1 MLPQSNVNVAIVIAL
16 QLLFS
21 CSFGGAAPECSRR
34 AEECHERM
42 MHPDMPE
49 PKQSRL
55 VDGEKTTEY
64 WRELGTQF
72 VKEKL
77 AAQLNQRKAK
87 NVIMFLGDGMGV
99 TTTSAA
105 RNLLGGEEKSLSFEQ
120 FPYTGLAKTY
130 SVDLIVPDSACT
142 ATAYL
147 CGVKGQEGTIGVNG
161 AVPRTDC
168 KVMLDEKTHVDS
180 IAKWAMDAGKWA
192 GLVTTTRVTHASPAG
207 VYSHIAERDWEND
220 AEVTSDCGSNSGIQD
235 IAYQLA
241 RGEVGSQL
249 KLILG
254 GGRKNFV
261 DSGLAD
267 WGKRTDGLNLIEE
280 FKQANAQNVYVDT
293 EEELLAVDVTKAE
306 RLLGL
311 FQDDH
316 MLYHLQTNESTTQPT
331 LEQMTRKA
339 IEYMSQS
346 EEGYFL
352 FIEGGRIDQAH
363 HDNKAR
369 MALDETIEFSK
380 AIAAARELTSEEDT
394 LLVVTAD
401 HSHVFTYSGYAV
413 RRRLNTLRIPIPTL
427 SSFLQ
432 YRGSD
437 IFGKAP
443 SNGKD
448 GKPHMVLSYANGPSY
463 EHFYDAEKK
472 ERIDPTTVITGA
484 FDDEFPAGVPLD
496 LDSHGGDDVVVYAS
510 GPWSHLF
517 TGVYEQ
523 NTVPHLMAYSACLGD
538 GLTMCTI

>member
-1 MLPQSNVNVAIVIAL
+1 MARTAVFNEMLRKSNVAIVIGL
-16 QLLFS
+16 QLILS
-21 CSFGGAAPECSRR
+21 CSFGGAAPECSRDV
-34 AEECHERM
+34 ENCLDRM
-42 MHPDMPE
+42 MHPDLPDKSEMPQARYSQDE
-49 PKQSRL
+49 N
-55 VDGEKTTEY
+55 TIEY
-64 WRELGTQF
+64 WRDLGTQF

-77 AAQLNQRKAK
+77 AAKLNQGKAK

-105 RNLLGGEEKSLSFEQ
+105 RNLLGGEEKSLSFEE

-168 KVMLDEKTHVDS
+168 TVMLDEKTHVDS

-207 VYSHIAERDWEND
+207 VYAHIAERDWEND
-220 AEVTSDCGSNSGIQD
+220 AEVKNDCGASSGIQD

-241 RGEVGSQL
+241 RGEVGSKL

-261 DSGLAD
+261 DSSLAD
-267 WGKRTDGLNLIEE
+267 WGKRTDGLNLIDE
-280 FKQANAQNVYVDT
+280 FQKASEQNVYVDT
-293 EEELLAVDVTKAE
+293 AEKLLAQDVTKAE

-316 MLYHLQTNESTTQPT
+316 LLYYMQTNESTTQPT

-346 EEGYFL
+346 DEGYFL

-369 MALDETIEFSK
+369 MALNETIEFSK

-413 RRRLNTLRIPIPTL
+413 QLPLA
-427 SSFLQ
+427 
-432 YRGSD
+432 
-437 IFGKAP
+437 K
-443 SNGKD
+443 
-448 GKPHMVLSYANGPSY
+448 
-463 EHFYDAEKK
+463 
-472 ERIDPTTVITGA
+472 ID
-484 FDDEFPAGVPLD
+484 
-496 LDSHGGDDVVVYAS
+496 
-510 GPWSHLF
+510 
-517 TGVYEQ
+517 
-523 NTVPHLMAYSACLGD
+523 
-538 GLTMCTI
+538 

>member
-1 MLPQSNVNVAIVIAL
+1 MLLLSNVAIVIGV
-16 QLLFS
+16 QLLFGVAS
-21 CSFGGAAPECSRR
+21 WAAPECTRS
-34 AEECHERM
+34 AEYCQERL
-42 MHPDMPE
+42 MHPDLPE
-49 PKQSRL
+49 PKLGRK
-55 VDGEKTTEY
+55 VVGEETSAY
-64 WRELGTQF
+64 WRELGAQF
-72 VKEKL
+72 VKDKL
-77 AAQLNQRKAK
+77 ATQPKQGKAK
-87 NVIMFLGDGMGV
+87 NVIMFLGDGMGI

-120 FPYTGLAKTY
+120 FPYIGLAKTY

-168 KVMLDEKTHVDS
+168 KAMLNESTHVDS
-180 IAKWAMDAGKWA
+180 IAQWAMDAGKWA
-192 GLVTTTRVTHASPAG
+192 GLVTTTRVTHASPSG
-207 VYSHIAERDWEND
+207 VYAHIAERDWEND
-220 AEVTSDCGSNSGIQD
+220 AEVEADCGPASGVQD

-241 RGEVGSQL
+241 NGKVGSKL
-249 KLILG
+249 KLIMG
-254 GGRKNFV
+254 GGRKHFV
-261 DSGLAD
+261 DSSKEA
-267 WGKRTDGLNLIEE
+267 WGKRKDGLHLINE
-280 FKQANAQNVYVDT
+280 FKEADPQNVYVSTVD
-293 EEELLAVDVTKAE
+293 ELMALDLKQPK

-316 MLYHLQTNESTTQPT
+316 LLYHMQTNETTTQPT
-331 LEQMTRKA
+331 LEEMTSKA
-339 IEYMSQS
+339 IEYMSQN

-401 HSHVFTYSGYAV
+401 HSHVFTYSGYA
-413 RRRLNTLRIPIPTL
+413 
-427 SSFLQ
+427 

-437 IFGKAP
+437 IFGPAP
-443 SNGKD
+443 ANAKD
-448 GKPHMVLSYANGPSY
+448 GKPHMVLSYSNGPSY
-463 EHFYDAEKK
+463 DRFYDAESK
-472 ERIDPTTVITGA
+472 ERIDPTTLIKG
-484 FDDEFPAGVPLD
+484 DYDELFPAGVPRD
-496 LDSHGGDDVVVYAS
+496 QDTHGGDDVLVYAH

-523 NTVPHLMAYSACLGD
+523 SAIPHLMAYSACLGD
-538 GLTMCTI
+538 GLTMCT

>member
-1 MLPQSNVNVAIVIAL
+1 MARTVFDKMLCKSNVAIAIGL
-16 QLLFS
+16 QLLFG
-21 CSFGGAAPECSRR
+21 CSFGAAAPECSRS
-34 AEECHERM
+34 AENCLDRM
-42 MHPDMPE
+42 MHPDLPDMPE
-49 PKQSRL
+49 SMQARYAQE
-55 VDGEKTTEY
+55 EKTIEY
-64 WRELGTQF
+64 WRDQGKQF
-72 VKEKL
+72 VEEKL
-77 AAQLNQRKAK
+77 AATTNRGKAK

-105 RNLLGGEEKSLSFEQ
+105 RNLLGGEEKYLSFEH

-168 KVMLDEKTHVDS
+168 EAMLDQKTHVDS

-207 VYSHIAERDWEND
+207 VYAHIAERDWEND
-220 AEVTSDCGSNSGIQD
+220 DEVKNDCGANSGVQD

-241 RGEVGSQL
+241 RGEVGSKL

-261 DSGLAD
+261 DSSLAS
-267 WGKRTDGLNLIEE
+267 WGKRTDGLNLIDE
-280 FKQANAQNVYVDT
+280 FQKASAKNVYVDT
-293 EEELLAVDVTKAE
+293 AEKLLAQDVTEAE

-316 MLYHLQTNESTTQPT
+316 LLYYMQTNESTKQPT

-346 EEGYFL
+346 EQGYFL

-369 MALDETIEFSK
+369 MALNETIEFSK
-380 AIAAARELTSEEDT
+380 AIAAARELTSEDDT

-413 RRRLNTLRIPIPTL
+413 KLPKSMTN
-427 SSFLQ
+427 
-432 YRGSD
+432 
-437 IFGKAP
+437 
-443 SNGKD
+443 
-448 GKPHMVLSYANGPSY
+448 
-463 EHFYDAEKK
+463 
-472 ERIDPTTVITGA
+472 
-484 FDDEFPAGVPLD
+484 
-496 LDSHGGDDVVVYAS
+496 
-510 GPWSHLF
+510 
-517 TGVYEQ
+517 
-523 NTVPHLMAYSACLGD
+523 
-538 GLTMCTI
+538 

>member
-1 MLPQSNVNVAIVIAL
+1 
-16 QLLFS
+16 
-21 CSFGGAAPECSRR
+21 
-34 AEECHERM
+34 M

-49 PKQSRL
+49 PKQTRS
-55 VDGEKTTEY
+55 VDGEKTTEH
-64 WRELGTQF
+64 WRQLGTEF

-168 KVMLDEKTHVDS
+168 KVMLDEQTHVDS

-207 VYSHIAERDWEND
+207 VYAHIAERDWEND
-220 AEVTSDCGSNSGIQD
+220 AEVNSDCGSNSGIQD

-241 RGEVGSQL
+241 RGEVGSKL

-261 DSGLAD
+261 DSSLAD

-293 EEELLAVDVTKAE
+293 EEQLLAVDVTKPE

-316 MLYHLQTNESTTQPT
+316 MLYHLQTNDSTTQPT

-413 RRRLNTLRIPIPTL
+413 RSTRSLFVRRLQDILL
-427 SSFLQ
+427 FLAVS
-432 YRGSD
+432 R
-437 IFGKAP
+437 
-443 SNGKD
+443 
-448 GKPHMVLSYANGPSY
+448 L
-463 EHFYDAEKK
+463 
-472 ERIDPTTVITGA
+472 
-484 FDDEFPAGVPLD
+484 
-496 LDSHGGDDVVVYAS
+496 
-510 GPWSHLF
+510 
-517 TGVYEQ
+517 
-523 NTVPHLMAYSACLGD
+523 
-538 GLTMCTI
+538 

>member
-1 MLPQSNVNVAIVIAL
+1 MSLLSNVVVVIAV
-16 QLLFS
+16 QLLLGS
-21 CSFGGAAPECSRR
+21 LAWSAPECKHG
-34 AEECHERM
+34 AEYCKDRL

-49 PKQSRL
+49 PLQGRNAPRKYEG
-55 VDGEKTTEY
+55 DDTNAY
-64 WRELGTQF
+64 WREQATEY

-77 AAQLNQRKAK
+77 ATPLKEGKAK
-87 NVIMFLGDGMGV
+87 NVIMFLGDGMGI

-105 RNLLGGEEKSLSFEQ
+105 RNLLGGEEMVLSFEQ
-120 FPYTGLAKTY
+120 FAHTGLSKTY
-130 SVDLIVPDSACT
+130 SVDKIVPDSACT

-168 KVMLDEKTHVDS
+168 TVMLDEATHVDS

-207 VYSHIAERDWEND
+207 VYAHIAERDWEND
-220 AEVTSDCGSNSGIQD
+220 AEVAADCGTASGIQD

-241 RGEVGSQL
+241 NGQVGSKL
-249 KLILG
+249 KLIMG
-254 GGRKNFV
+254 GGRKHWV
-261 DSGLAD
+261 DSSLET
-267 WGKRTDGLNLIEE
+267 WGERTDGLNLIDE
-280 FKQANAQNVYVDT
+280 FKAADAQNVYVST
-293 EEELLAVDVTKAE
+293 EAELNALDLTTPA

-311 FQDDH
+311 FQNDH
-316 MLYHLQTNESTTQPT
+316 LLYHMQTNETTTQPT

-346 EEGYFL
+346 TEGYFL

-363 HDNKAR
+363 HDNLAR

-380 AIAAARELTSEEDT
+380 AIAAARELTSADDT

-401 HSHVFTYSGYAV
+401 HSHVFNYAGYS
-413 RRRLNTLRIPIPTL
+413 
-427 SSFLQ
+427 

-437 IFGKAP
+437 IFGPAP
-443 SNGKD
+443 AIAQD
-448 GKPHMVLSYANGPSY
+448 GKRHMVLSYSNGPSY
-463 EHFYDAEKK
+463 DRFYDAETK
-472 ERIDPTTVITGA
+472 ERIDPTTLINGVYNE
-484 FDDEFPAGVPLD
+484 EFPAGVPLD
-496 LDSHGGDDVVVYAS
+496 MDTHGGDDVLVYAD

-523 NTVPHLMAYSACLGD
+523 STIPHLMAYSACIGD
-538 GLTMCTI
+538 GLTMCS